1 MSLFSVSSFLT
12 YKKGLASGIWLHKD
26 LANFLLISLDW
37 KKVMIKVFS
46 CQFCEMGGTQ
56 IIRTLA
62 KFGCRL
68 EREVDFSGTSL
79 YFGNM
84 LEPVI

>member
-12 YKKGLASGIWLHKD
+12 YKKGLASELESD
-26 LANFLLISLDW
+26 S
-37 KKVMIKVFS
+37 
-46 CQFCEMGGTQ
+46 
-56 IIRTLA
+56 IRTLPTSYFLFSSMRWGTGDHQQKNLA
-62 KFGCRL
+62 EFGCRL

-84 LEPVI
+84 LEPLI